1 MKTNKNKIERNP
13 NYAVA
18 YTRFSSDRQ
27 REESIDAQER
37 AIKFYADQNEITI
50 LEFYEDKAQSAK
62 DDNRAEF
69 QRMIRELKES
79 NVGKVLVHKMDR
91 FSRNILQF
99 LQYEKDFT
107 SMGVE
112 IVYVAQPEMNNKFVK
127 MIYAAMAEQFLD
139 NLSFEATKGMIVNA
153 EKGKRNGGMA
163 PYGYYL
169 KEEKDESGNILH
181 TKNGH
186 KVHTVE
192 IQPEQAEAVK
202 MMYQMTID
210 GHTRAEIIEELTKK
224 GFRKVTKK
232 SLGKQFTGTAIDNIL
247 RNERYTGEYDFHY
260 NKGTRDKPVY
270 DTIRVKNEF
279 PAIIS
284 KEIFQKVQKLLE
296 SRKHRQPCNSEE
308 EYLLTGKIKCGE
320 CGAQYNG
327 MRCKRHGKMYTYY
340 KCVNQSSYK
349 NGQTQKEYCHNN
361 SVQKEPL
368 ERAVIEKLKKV
379 VFNEKF
385 IPQVFNEYNNYVKSQ
400 SLDNA
405 MIDVLQSK
413 LKQIDENISNL
424 LDVIGCGNSSDSML
438 ERLKKLENEKETI
451 KHRIQEEMKGNNY
464 IPATISEVE
473 KVYRKARETLD
484 GNDFFAKRRLINNFV
499 NQILI
504 YKDKAEI
511 YINLIPTICCATL
524 DLDILKTHLFSGEL
538 TFGDW
543 ELETSESATNLY
555 EYRKLCQK
563 PNAKFRANIEINVMG
578 KQPNLDC
585 GSIFTTD
592 NQIGQPVAFATS
604 NEVAFFMPKIYPIF
618 HMQFPIYSKI
628 Y

>member
-1 MKTNKNKIERNP
+1 MINKKYLTSTRNE

-18 YTRFSSDRQ
+18 YCRYSSMKQGEGSIEAQKYELNRYAEQNGIKIMDWYIDR
-27 REESIDAQER
+27 A
-37 AIKFYADQNEITI
+37 K
-50 LEFYEDKAQSAK
+50 SAK
-62 DDNRAEF
+62 DDKRPNF
-69 QRMIRELKES
+69 LQMIKDCKE
-79 NVGKVLVHKMDR
+79 NNYKYVLVHKLDR
-91 FSRNILQF
+91 LSRNTLLF
-99 LQYEKDFT
+99 LKYEQELNE
-107 SMGVE
+107 MGVE
-112 IVYVAQPEMNNKFVK
+112 IIYTAQPNMNNKTVK
-127 MIYAAMAEQFLD
+127 LLFASMAEEYID
-139 NLSFEATKGMIVNA
+139 NLAAETTKGMVVNA
-153 EKGKRNGGMA
+153 RNGKRNGGNV
-163 PYGYYL
+163 PYGYTL
-169 KEEKDESGNILH
+169 EKEIDELGNPKM
-181 TKNGH
+181 TKNGNYKQYA
-186 KVHTVE
+186 KVE
-192 IQPEQAEAVK
+192 PEQAEAVK
-202 MMYQMTID
+202 IMFQMTID
-210 GHTRAEIIEELTKK
+210 GYTREDIIKVLTEK
-224 GFRKVTKK
+224 GFTKVSKK
-232 SLGKQFTGTAIDNIL
+232 NFGKPFTGTAIDNIL
-247 RNERYTGEYDFHY
+247 RNERYTGEYDYYY
-260 NKGTRDKPVY
+260 NKGTRTKPEY
-270 DTIRVKNEF
+270 DTIRVTNEF

-284 KEIFQKVQKLLE
+284 KDTFFTVQKLLQA
-296 SRKHRQPCNSEE
+296 RVHRPPCNAEE
-308 EYLLTGKIKCGE
+308 NYLLTGKVICGH
-320 CGAQYNG
+320 CGGQYNG

-451 KHRIQEEMKGNNY
+451 KHRLQEEMKGNNY

-543 ELETSESATNLY
+543 ELETTESATNLY

-592 NQIGQPVAFATS
+592 IQKGQPFGLYRSEA
-604 NEVAFFMPKIYPIF
+604 EI
-618 HMQFPIYSKI
+618 
-628 Y
+628 

>member
-1 MKTNKNKIERNP
+1 M
-13 NYAVA
+13 
-18 YTRFSSDRQ
+18 
-27 REESIDAQER
+27 
-37 AIKFYADQNEITI
+37 
-50 LEFYEDKAQSAK
+50 
-62 DDNRAEF
+62 
-69 QRMIRELKES
+69 
-79 NVGKVLVHKMDR
+79 
-91 FSRNILQF
+91 
-99 LQYEKDFT
+99 
-107 SMGVE
+107 
-112 IVYVAQPEMNNKFVK
+112 
-127 MIYAAMAEQFLD
+127 
-139 NLSFEATKGMIVNA
+139 
-153 EKGKRNGGMA
+153 
-163 PYGYYL
+163 
-169 KEEKDESGNILH
+169 
-181 TKNGH
+181 
-186 KVHTVE
+186 
-192 IQPEQAEAVK
+192 
-202 MMYQMTID
+202 
-210 GHTRAEIIEELTKK
+210 
-224 GFRKVTKK
+224 
-232 SLGKQFTGTAIDNIL
+232 
-247 RNERYTGEYDFHY
+247 
-260 NKGTRDKPVY
+260 
-270 DTIRVKNEF
+270 
-279 PAIIS
+279 
-284 KEIFQKVQKLLE
+284 
-296 SRKHRQPCNSEE
+296 
-308 EYLLTGKIKCGE
+308 
-320 CGAQYNG
+320 
-327 MRCKRHGKMYTYY
+327 
-340 KCVNQSSYK
+340 
-349 NGQTQKEYCHNN
+349 
-361 SVQKEPL
+361 

-451 KHRIQEEMKGNNY
+451 KHRLQEEMKGNNY

-543 ELETSESATNLY
+543 ELETTESATNLY

-592 NQIGQPVAFATS
+592 NQIGQP
-604 NEVAFFMPKIYPIF
+604 K
-618 HMQFPIYSKI
+618 
-628 Y
+628 

>member
-296 SRKHRQPCNSEE
+296 SRKHRQPSNSEE

-451 KHRIQEEMKGNNY
+451 KHRLQEEMKGNNY

-543 ELETSESATNLY
+543 ELETTESATNLY

-592 NQIGQPVAFATS
+592 NQIGQPKHLIRGVFL
-604 NEVAFFMPKIYPIF
+604 VFKKFYP
-618 HMQFPIYSKI
+618 
-628 Y
+628 